1 MISDNSDNAYIY
13 ICRLSPI
20 RDFLIPLYLETGT
33 TLNGHNTLNVHTLN
47 VHLKIGGV
55 EAMHFELKDEERK
68 RLRKEKRE
76 AGGLPSSMPQ
86 RAQSLIDNWCREYEA
101 YFKRKYYPSRQDLV
115 EAEHYSR
122 FIGSWDEIAEKAR
135 WFLRNY
141 LLTPLGRYKASL
153 RKTLFAPT
161 LSDFLKTLNDLPF
174 VREGKTPDGWWVDED
189 GEVRRHRT

>member
-13 ICRLSPI
+13 SCRLSLI

-33 TLNGHNTLNVHTLN
+33 TLNVHNTLNVHTLN

-68 RLRKEKRE
+68 RLRKERRE
-76 AGGLPSSMPQ
+76 TGGLPSSMPQ

-122 FIGSWDEIAEKAR
+122 FIGSWDEIAEKVQ

-141 LLTPLGRYKASL
+141 LLTPIGRYKASL

-161 LSDFLKTLNDLPF
+161 LSDFLETLNDPPF

>member
-1 MISDNSDNAYIY
+1 
-13 ICRLSPI
+13 LSLI

-33 TLNGHNTLNVHTLN
+33 TLNVHNTLNVHTLN

-68 RLRKEKRE
+68 RLRKERRE
-76 AGGLPSSMPQ
+76 AGGLPSYMPQ

-101 YFKRKYYPSRQDLV
+101 YFRRKYYPSRQDLM

-122 FIGSWDEIAEKAR
+122 FIGSWDEIAEKVR

-141 LLTPLGRYKASL
+141 LLTPIGRYKASL

-161 LSDFLKTLNDLPF
+161 LSDFLEALNDLPF

-189 GEVRRHRT
+189 GEVQVVLQPYRRRH